1 MTKIELTKK
10 KFAFGLAVAAGAT
23 LASVVTT
30 TAPAA
35 AIVTVTVNGQQYNIE
50 ALPAGSFN
58 SQAAALWNQPW
69 WGDQPLAEQFAIQAE
84 AANSVSGGV
93 GLFPNFGGSIGPF
106 FAYNPYFGFIDVYT
120 YSAPG
125 VISAPG
131 DVFPDVVSPDDNSFS
146 YAYSATPATPVPLE
160 SDGWAILISTT
171 ALGLGVKLKQLKNK
185 KKIDLEE

>member
-1 MTKIELTKK
+1 MTKIELTKKK

-84 AANSVSGGV
+84 AANSVSGGL
-93 GLFPNFGGSIGPF
+93 GFPNFGGSVS
-106 FAYNPYFGFIDVYT
+106 PYFAFDLSEIFFTEVY
-120 YSAPG
+120 YWEAPG
-125 VISAPG
+125 VVLPA
-131 DVFPDVVSPDDNSFS
+131 VVSADDNSFS
-146 YAYSATPATPVPLE
+146 YASATPATPVPLE

>member
-58 SQAAALWNQPW
+58 SQAAALQGQPW

-93 GLFPNFGGSIGPF
+93 GLFPNFG
-106 FAYNPYFGFIDVYT
+106 
-120 YSAPG
+120 
-125 VISAPG
+125 
-131 DVFPDVVSPDDNSFS
+131 
-146 YAYSATPATPVPLE
+146 VP
-160 SDGWAILISTT
+160 
-171 ALGLGVKLKQLKNK
+171 
-185 KKIDLEE
+185 

>member
-10 KFAFGLAVAAGAT
+10 KFKFAFGLAVAAGAT

-58 SQAAALWNQPW
+58 SQAAALQGQPW

-84 AANSVSGGV
+84 AANSSSGGL
-93 GLFPNFGGSIGPF
+93 GFPNATRGF
-106 FAYNPYFGFIDVYT
+106 PYFGFDDSTLINIFYLS
-120 YSAPG
+120 YYYPILGFPG
-125 VISAPG
+125 EQEWLLFLPSRK
-131 DVFPDVVSPDDNSFS
+131 FL
-146 YAYSATPATPVPLE
+146 TRQLRPL
-160 SDGWAILISTT
+160 
-171 ALGLGVKLKQLKNK
+171 QFR
-185 KKIDLEE
+185 